1 MSAKNNKDTDIKQK
15 IINSALELAAEQGW
29 EFITLRDI
37 ANHAKIKPATLYDII
52 DHKGDILILLGKM
65 IDRRVLEGI
74 SISEDETSSPRDRVF
89 DIMMDRFEILN
100 EYRQGVISILEFTK
114 CDPKH
119 IIIYFP
125 YLCRSMS
132 WMLESV
138 GIETEGMRGALKI
151 AGLSGIYLN
160 VLKVWKDDESADLSK
175 TMASLDQALER
186 VEKTADILGF

>member
-15 IINSALELAAEQGW
+15 IIDSALELAAEQGW
-29 EFITLRDI
+29 EFVTLRDI
-37 ANHAKIKPATLYDII
+37 ATHAKIKPAVLYDII

-65 IDRRVLEGI
+65 IDRRVLEDI
-74 SISEDETSSPRDRVF
+74 SISEDDASSPRDRLF
-89 DIMMDRFEILN
+89 DIMMDRYEILN
-100 EYRQGVISILEFTK
+100 EYKEGLISILEFNK

-119 IIIYFP
+119 IIISFP

-138 GIETEGMRGALKI
+138 GIETEGMKGALKI
-151 AGLSGIYLN
+151 AGLSGVYIK
-160 VLKVWKDDESADLSK
+160 VLKVWENDDSADLSK
-175 TMASLDQALER
+175 TMAALDKALES